1 MMRKS
6 KKKRLEETGWKI
18 GSADEFLE
26 LSSEESAYL
35 DLKLRLSD
43 NLRKRRTQKRL
54 SQQQLA
60 SLIKSSQSRVAKI
73 EAGDPTVSLDLLVK
87 TLLALGASDRD
98 LANAIAAR

>member
-1 MMRKS
+1 MRKS